1 MTTANKITLFRI
13 ILIPVFMYIAI
24 SQGAQGNLLALA
36 IFALASVT
44 DFIDGYIARKYNQIT
59 DFGKL
64 VDPLADKLLVMSAL
78 LILCEQGVVPSWV
91 CIVILAR
98 EFTVSSLRSIAASKG
113 VVLAASFWGK
123 LKTVSQLFCIIY
135 LLSGLPE
142 IMIAGMGTRM
152 LSIWIVVFFT
162 IFSGTDYLAKNFDL
176 IKDGLVKKG

>member
-24 SQGAQGNLLALA
+24 SQGAQGNLIALA
-36 IFALASVT
+36 VFALASVT

-113 VVLAASFWGK
+113 VVLAASFWG
-123 LKTVSQLFCIIY
+123 
-135 LLSGLPE
+135 
-142 IMIAGMGTRM
+142 
-152 LSIWIVVFFT
+152 
-162 IFSGTDYLAKNFDL
+162 
-176 IKDGLVKKG
+176 